1 MTREVMTWVTLL
13 PEVGEPILKQREAVI
28 KTMDEAAKLEAQ
40 AAELRG
46 RAYFAALSLE
56 ADARRLWT
64 DEEIQTAKNRTS

>member
-1 MTREVMTWVTLL
+1 MSREIMTWVTLL
-13 PEVGEPILKQREAVI
+13 PEVGEPILNKREAVI
-28 KTMDEAAKLEAQ
+28 KTMDDAAKLEAQ

-64 DEEIQTAKNRTS
+64 DEEIQKAKDRTS